1 VTSGRSISSSSL
13 HRGSDESADAAEASG
28 AERESG
34 PSKVRSTVI
43 VQNRYTLDAGLTTG
57 KHIKEMAHVPTG
69 FIRYRRVKA
78 GNEPIS
84 DDALIEPHN
93 GDHFFARPPSN
104 THGEQ

>member
-1 VTSGRSISSSSL
+1 MSSSSL

-28 AERESG
+28 AKRESG
-34 PSKVRSTVI
+34 PSGVHITVI

-57 KHIKEMAHVPTG
+57 KHIKETANVPTG
-69 FIRYRRVKA
+69 FILYRRVKG

-84 DDALIEPHN
+84 DDALIEPRN

-104 THGEQ
+104 THGEP